1 MWLNKLSF
9 ASVFAMGYWTI
20 QTLRQV
26 SADWRRFEDD
36 QIPQD
41 ALDGI
46 VLSLE
51 IAYRELLVQEQ
62 LDGLF
67 LEPAIRLLREAME
80 NLRALQLEEPNIP
93 QT

>member
-1 MWLNKLSF
+1 M
-9 ASVFAMGYWTI
+9 
-20 QTLRQV
+20 
-26 SADWRRFEDD
+26 
-36 QIPQD
+36 
-41 ALDGI
+41 
-46 VLSLE
+46 
-51 IAYRELLVQEQ
+51 QEQ